1 MKVNLIKKAEFDLN
15 ESKCVKIPF
24 DTFCK
29 MASADLGAA
38 HGNAYPTVRV
48 FANIEEF
55 KKSENFSDYDSTQD
69 VLVHNNG
76 QIFVTIKDYTEGLGN
91 PSLSED
97 ETTSAK

>member
-29 MASADLGAA
+29 MASVDLGAG
-38 HGNAYPTVRV
+38 HNNSYPTVRV
-48 FANIEEF
+48 FANIEDF
-55 KKSENFSDYDSTQD
+55 KKSENFSDYDSTRD

-76 QIFVTIKDYTEGLGN
+76 QIFVTIKDYTEGVVTTTQ
-91 PSLSED
+91 SED
-97 ETTSAK
+97 ETASTK

>member
-29 MASADLGAA
+29 MASADLGAV
-38 HGNAYPTVRV
+38 HDNSYPTVRV

-76 QIFVTIKDYTEGLGN
+76 QIFVTIKDYTEGVVTTTQ
-91 PSLSED
+91 SED
-97 ETTSAK
+97 ETASTK

>member
-15 ESKCVKIPF
+15 ENKCVKIPF

-29 MASADLGAA
+29 MASVDLGAR
-38 HGNAYPTVRV
+38 HYNSSPNVRV

-55 KKSENFSDYDSTQD
+55 KKSETFSDYDSTQD

-76 QIFVTIKDYTEGLGN
+76 QIFVTINDYTEGIGN

-97 ETTSAK
+97 ETTSAE

>member
-29 MASADLGAA
+29 MASADLDTV
-38 HGNAYPTVRV
+38 HDNSYPTVRV

-55 KKSENFSDYDSTQD
+55 KKAENFIDYDSTQD

-76 QIFVTIKDYTEGLGN
+76 QIFVTIKNYTEGVGN

-97 ETTSAK
+97 ETTSAE

>member
-29 MASADLGAA
+29 MASVDLGAG
-38 HGNAYPTVRV
+38 HDNSYPTVRV

-76 QIFVTIKDYTEGLGN
+76 QIFVTIKDYTEGVVTTTQ
-91 PSLSED
+91 SED
-97 ETTSAK
+97 ETASTK

>member
-1 MKVNLIKKAEFDLN
+1 
-15 ESKCVKIPF
+15 
-24 DTFCK
+24 
-29 MASADLGAA
+29 MASVDLGAG
-38 HGNAYPTVRV
+38 HNNSYPTVRV

-76 QIFVTIKDYTEGLGN
+76 QIFVTIKNYTEGVGN

-97 ETTSAK
+97 ETTSAE

>member
-29 MASADLGAA
+29 MASADLDAV
-38 HGNAYPTVRV
+38 HDNSYPTVRV

-76 QIFVTIKDYTEGLGN
+76 QIFVTIKDYTEGIGN

-97 ETTSAK
+97 ETTSAE

>member
-29 MASADLGAA
+29 MASADLGAG
-38 HGNAYPTVRV
+38 HDNSYPTVRV

-55 KKSENFSDYDSTQD
+55 KKSENFGDYDSTQD

-76 QIFVTIKDYTEGLGN
+76 QIFVTIKDYTEGIEN
-91 PSLSED
+91 VAISTD